1 MKETTTTAGG
11 KCDGA
16 VARVGA
22 GMISSLVLALTREGM
37 IDFAICLIDL
47 VEDLRL
53 NSTRFVELKSEP
65 MQNSI
70 LTHAG

>member
-11 KCDGA
+11 KCDGV

-37 IDFAICLIDL
+37 LDLAICLIDL
-47 VEDLRL
+47 VDDL
-53 NSTRFVELKSEP
+53 NSNRFVEE
-65 MQNSI
+65 I
-70 LTHAG
+70 